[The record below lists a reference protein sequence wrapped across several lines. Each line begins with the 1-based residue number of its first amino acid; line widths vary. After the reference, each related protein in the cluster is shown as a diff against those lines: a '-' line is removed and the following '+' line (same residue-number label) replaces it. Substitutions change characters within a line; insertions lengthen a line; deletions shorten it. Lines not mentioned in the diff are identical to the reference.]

1 MPKTVLVVDDDPFA
15 LTLTKDVLVAAGYS
29 IITAANGQLGL
40 DAANAKKPDLILLDV
55 MMPKMDGYTTLNM
68 LKSNP
73 STKQIPVIMVTA
85 VGYELNKTLAVNMGS
100 VDYITKP
107 IDIKQLRS
115 KVAQFVGA

>member
-1 MPKTVLVVDDDPFA
+1 MR
-15 LTLTKDVLVAAGYS
+15 LVAAGYN
-29 IITAANGQLGL
+29 IITAVNGQQGL

-55 MMPKMDGYTTLNM
+55 MMPQMDGYTALNV
-68 LKSNP
+68 LKSTL

-85 VGYELNKTLAVNMGS
+85 VGYELNKTLAVNMGA